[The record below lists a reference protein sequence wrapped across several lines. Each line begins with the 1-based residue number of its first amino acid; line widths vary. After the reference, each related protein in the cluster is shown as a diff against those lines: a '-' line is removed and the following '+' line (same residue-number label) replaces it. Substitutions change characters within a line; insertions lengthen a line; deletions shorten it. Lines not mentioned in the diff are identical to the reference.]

1 MQIFRKTDISYPL
14 IHTHRCAYKE
24 VRNVSFSKKFAN
36 VLNEWSLIKESN
48 DLRLLLLPLTYF
60 KPIPISTPL
69 EVIRKL
75 TVFWRYVIIHWLKMS
90 YCSLWT
96 WCSFWAWLYFA
107 FMKLI
112 FKVSLEGCFKTIWK
126 LHYSFPNLIWS
137 FSIPNPNYGYLN
149 QMDYRRSILLKN
161 LSF

>member
-1 MQIFRKTDISYPL
+1 MQIFRKTGISYPL
-14 IHTHRCAYKE
+14 IHTHRCAYQE
-24 VRNVSFSKKFAN
+24 VRNVSFSKKIRERT
-36 VLNEWSLIKESN
+36 NEWSLIKESK

-69 EVIRKL
+69 DVIRKP
-75 TVFWRYVIIHWLKMS
+75 TVFRRYVIRHWLKMS

-96 WCSFWAWLYFA
+96 WSSFWAWLYFA

-112 FKVSLEGCFKTIWK
+112 FKVSLEGCFKRIWK
-126 LHYSFPNLIWS
+126 LHCSFPNLTCLFQSPI
-137 FSIPNPNYGYLN
+137 PNYGYLN
-149 QMDYRRSILLKN
+149 QMDYRSSILLKN